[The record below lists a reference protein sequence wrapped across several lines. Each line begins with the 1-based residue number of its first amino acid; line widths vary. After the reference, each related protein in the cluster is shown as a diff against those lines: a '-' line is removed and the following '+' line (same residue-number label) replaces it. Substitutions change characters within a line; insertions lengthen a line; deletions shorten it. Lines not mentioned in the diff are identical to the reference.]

1 MLGPFWAG
9 FLGGLGSLAGIF
21 LGILAMSAAFSGEPS
36 DDLFRDLLAVDIA
49 LLIAYSVA
57 TAGVSIGVQR
67 LDSHLSWLGSICSVG
82 LGGGISIGLGV
93 ALAAYVEAGHSGDL
107 VRIGLYWIIGT
118 SALLGVFIAFLPY
131 AAFSWKKTARE
142 D

>member
-1 MLGPFWAG
+1 MLCSFWAG
-9 FLGGLGSLAGIF
+9 FLGGLGSLAGVF

-36 DDLFRDLLAVDIA
+36 DNLFRDLLAVDIA

-57 TAGVSIGVQR
+57 
-67 LDSHLSWLGSICSVG
+67 
-82 LGGGISIGLGV
+82 
-93 ALAAYVEAGHSGDL
+93 LAAYVEAGHSGGL

-131 AAFSWKKTARE
+131 AAFNWNKTARE